1 MMKYYFLA
9 FTSSVVS
16 SELTTRDLN
25 QYMVGVHNSNP
36 HRSYSMSIDSPF
48 GDMSWE
54 EFRLTV
60 LMAPQECSATTMPG
74 RRSFRSEKIPE
85 SFDWREKG
93 VVSPVKDQG
102 QCGSCYSFS
111 STGALEAHHNIKY
124 GASEFKPLSEQ
135 QILDCSFDFDNHGCD
150 GGLPSHVFEYVHYQ
164 GGIDNERFYPYEMR
178 SAGKDNCRFDESKI
192 ATRTVR
198 SFNVT
203 ENDEESIRHIVA
215 TVGPVSVAFEVVDD
229 FMLYSNG
236 VYSSDKCRD
245 SVKDVNHAVLVVGYG
260 TDPVDGPYWIV
271 KNSWGSNWGDN
282 GYFRIARGKNM
293 CGIAVCASYP
303 ILDKDIETDEPSI
316 DILME

>member
-1 MMKYYFLA
+1 MLKSIILSV
-9 FTSSVVS
+9 TTCSVVNAVLS
-16 SELTTRDLN
+16 TRDLN

-36 HRSYSMSIDSPF
+36 HRTYSMSVDSPF
-48 GDMSWE
+48 GNMSWE

-74 RRSFRSEKIPE
+74 RQSFRSEEIPD

-93 VVSPVKDQG
+93 MVSPVKDQG

-124 GASEFKPLSEQ
+124 GLSTFSSLSEQ
-135 QILDCSFDFDNHGCD
+135 QILDCSFAFDNHGCD
-150 GGLPSHVFEYVHYQ
+150 GGLPSHVFEYIHYQ
-164 GGIDNERFYPYEMR
+164 GGIDNEQSYPYEMK
-178 SAGKDNCRFDESKI
+178 SYGESNCRFEGAKI
-192 ATRTVR
+192 SARTVR
-198 SFNVT
+198 SFNIT

-245 SVKDVNHAVLVVGYG
+245 SVQDVNHAVLVVGYG
-260 TDPVDGPYWIV
+260 TDPVDGPYWVV
-271 KNSWGSNWGDN
+271 KNSWGDKWGED
-282 GYFRIARGKNM
+282 GYFKIARGKNM

-303 ILDKDIETDEPSI
+303 VLENDSKTEDFNIFIE
-316 DILME
+316 